1 MQQTLSAFA
10 EKHGYTKTAQ
20 LLCLTQG
27 GISHAIKAQREIFVI
42 DKGDGTYEAKEVKPF
57 PSSPQATKNR
67 K

>member
-1 MQQTLSAFA
+1 MQQPLEQFA
-10 EKHGYTKTAQ
+10 SQHGYTKAAQ

-42 DKGDGTYEAKEVKPF
+42 DKGDGTYEAKELKPF
-57 PSSPQATKNR
+57 PSSPQAMKNR